1 MQARH
6 SAESHRT
13 RLELQSEVQM
23 LKEQLANQVAER
35 ANEKE
40 ESRRQI
46 EELLNSRDT
55 IKEELRQE
63 FMSMLGTQRQGAF
76 QEVIILKQI

>member
-13 RLELQSEVQM
+13 RLELQSDVQM

-35 ANEKE
+35 TNEKE